1 MARREWKKIG
11 IGAILCI
18 LLILIMLSTLTF
30 EMTKKDTFEDL
41 TNQPNELDSLVF
53 KNESDLSEE
62 EVREIVEEKRNTL
75 KDFFESATYYKPSEI
90 NREYTSADDENY
102 LVVDESFLN
111 ELNALVTTEI
121 YNSYFEQFV
130 EITKDQDVAITE
142 RLYRGPKDIF
152 DDLFY
157 KSAIAMIDVNEEK
170 TLLDRATNEYIS
182 AVINIRY
189 CDEEQPDICS
199 KNEYYVFELQKE
211 ENDWQVAEFTEEKKL
226 NKA

>member
-30 EMTKKDTFEDL
+30 EMTKKETFEDL

-75 KDFFESATYYKPSEI
+75 KDFFESATYYKSSEI
-90 NREYTSADDENY
+90 NGEYTSKDDENY
-102 LVVDESFLN
+102 LIVNESFLK
-111 ELNALVTTEI
+111 ELDVIVTTEI

-130 EITKDQDVAITE
+130 EVAKDPDVAITE
-142 RLYRGPKDIF
+142 KLYRGPKDIF
-152 DDLFY
+152 EDLFY
-157 KSAIAMIDVNEEK
+157 
-170 TLLDRATNEYIS
+170 
-182 AVINIRY
+182 
-189 CDEEQPDICS
+189 
-199 KNEYYVFELQKE
+199 
-211 ENDWQVAEFTEEKKL
+211 
-226 NKA
+226 

>member
-30 EMTKKDTFEDL
+30 EMTKEDTFEDL

-62 EVREIVEEKRNTL
+62 EVREIVEEKRNIL

-189 CDEEQPDICS
+189 CDKEQPDICS

-211 ENDWQVAEFTEEKKL
+211 ENDWQIAEFTEEKKL